1 MWSNLTGVVGAAIQ
15 KVREIESQLDSAV
28 GVEKTATPDD
38 TPLPA
43 PHAAPTSDLSTTSIS
58 PSASIERH
66 GGDGKDDVAAESSAI
81 VASEPLKPQSG
92 PRKKKAS
99 RSDLT
104 NDNANSNVGT
114 QEDAPMAVDQSSSE
128 IARLQQML
136 RSKESELLSCKEE
149 LQRQLESQAHR
160 LQEKETE
167 TKNFQS
173 TNQALD
179 SSLQQAL
186 AAQSQLKLQ
195 LQSEQAQIQLLK
207 SQLHEATQVLNL
219 QAENHASAHANAGG
233 SDAAEELQRLQRT
246 VAQQADAHRVALEQS
261 QQRIAELEVQSS
273 QRIAEVEANAQSRI
287 VTLERALQ
295 DAQAQLS
302 AREGALETRSAQLS
316 AACDETAN
324 LHQQVKQLQQQIG
337 DVQGQLQQAQQGQSS
352 SSSALAEQLRA
363 KDAQLAAFEAE
374 GKQLAKKQS
383 EMEKSVRQ
391 SKQTVREKEGEIA
404 KLKESREQLVKALEQ
419 TQDALKKQ
427 EAETEKAQKALQA
440 MQAVTAA
447 SSDRLT
453 RLEADLQASHDEQ
466 ATTRRALE
474 AAWGDLAE
482 QKRLLSETKGEAD
495 DLRRQ
500 LGEGASR
507 VMSTES
513 LRREV
518 EQREAVLRA
527 TSQQLQEQLSRVMS
541 EAAQREERIREEL
554 TELRRRWQEAV
565 SSRESLASEL
575 AHASAPLLRQ
585 IAALQEQLRVKSE
598 QWAAVETSLV
608 ERAMRSEAAAEQFE
622 HRRSMLEEQVQTLR
636 LQLTQSQQRLHD
648 TQSQLAEAQEATS
661 RLQRLEHRWQEERID
676 WQSRM
681 AQESAAV
688 ASMTTSL
695 RELELRHRLAQTEA
709 ADTLRETERRLEAQC
724 DELQRENA
732 ALRESLARMQS
743 LGGQSRSPRPQSQT
757 AFNGK
762 RRS

>member
-15 KVREIESQLDSAV
+15 KVREIESQLDNAV
-28 GVEKTATPDD
+28 GVDK
-38 TPLPA
+38 PA
-43 PHAAPTSDLSTTSIS
+43 SPEETSPVAHAASSSDFSTASPIALNERCHGDDGGNMMAASIS
-58 PSASIERH
+58 SVPSDHSNQQR
-66 GGDGKDDVAAESSAI
+66 
-81 VASEPLKPQSG
+81 
-92 PRKKKAS
+92 PRKKRAPQS
-99 RSDLT
+99 AIMT
-104 NDNANSNVGT
+104 NDNGHS
-114 QEDAPMAVDQSSSE
+114 EDGDQQDVLSTLDKSSTSE
-128 IARLQQML
+128 VAHLQQML
-136 RSKESELLSCKEE
+136 RAKESDLVSCKEE
-149 LQRQLESQAHR
+149 FQRQLEVQNQ
-160 LQEKETE
+160 LVQEKVAETRSL
-167 TKNFQS
+167 QLS
-173 TNQALD
+173 NQTLD
-179 SSLQQAL
+179 SNLQQSL
-186 AAQSQLKLQ
+186 VAQSQLKLQ
-195 LQSEQAQIQLLK
+195 LQTEQAQIQLLK
-207 SQLHEATQVLNL
+207 SQLQEANQLLKAQTESCV
-219 QAENHASAHANAGG
+219 SADANVEG

-246 VAQQADAHRVALEQS
+246 MGQQADSHRAALELS
-261 QQRIAELEVQSS
+261 QKRITEIEQQAS
-273 QRIAEVEANAQSRI
+273 QRIAEIESAAQSRI
-287 VTLERALQ
+287 SNLERALQ
-295 DAQAQLS
+295 EAQAQLS
-302 AREGALETRSAQLS
+302 ARESALETRSAQLS

-337 DVQGQLQQAQQGQSS
+337 DIQGQLQNAQQGQSS
-352 SSSALAEQLRA
+352 SSTALAEQLRS

-391 SKQTVREKEGEIA
+391 SKQTIREKDGEIA

-447 SSDRLT
+447 SSDRLM
-453 RLEADLQASHDEQ
+453 RLEADLQASHEEQ

-474 AAWGDLAE
+474 TAWSDLAE
-482 QKRLLSETKGEAD
+482 QKRLLSESKGEAD

-565 SSRESLASEL
+565 SSREALASEL

-598 QWAAVETSLV
+598 QWSAVETSLV

-648 TQSQLAEAQEATS
+648 TQNQLTEAQEATA
-661 RLQRLEHRWQEERID
+661 RLQRLEQRWQEERID

-688 ASMTTSL
+688 ASLTTSL
-695 RELELRHRLAQTEA
+695 RELELRHRLALTEA
-709 ADTLRETERRLEAQC
+709 AETLRETERRLEIQC
-724 DELQRENA
+724 EELQRENA
-732 ALRESLARMQS
+732 TLRESLARMQS
-743 LGGQSRSPRPQSQT
+743 LGSLPRSPRPHAPT
-757 AFNGK
+757 PFNGK
-762 RRS
+762 HS